1 MGGGLM
7 QLVAYGAQD
16 VYLTGNAQITYFKVV
31 YRRHTNFSMECIE
44 HPIDS
49 AKFGGSH
56 TVQVLR
62 NGDLATRMYLR
73 VVLPRLVEG
82 THVAYKADDFYNTRV
97 AWVRRVGHALI
108 KNVQLTIGGS
118 EIDKVWGTWLDL
130 WYELTHTVEQERG
143 YSAMIGDVAEL
154 VVPQG
159 AKASGSG
166 ETVLP
171 EYTLY
176 IPLQFWFCRNTGLA
190 LPLIALQ
197 YHEVRLNIELEK
209 AENLLVQSGQTAVT
223 AVSGLQLGS
232 CGLMV
237 DYIYL
242 DSEERRRFA
251 QVGHE
256 YLIEQVQFIG
266 SENIVAAASSTT
278 VSQKHKLEFNHPTKE
293 IVFAAKLGCWN
304 SGSSFLTYTGNDAL
318 WTSSAVDY
326 AAENIADGMFCLATV
341 APTSGTWAALTLPI
355 VTGNSSRYVTPTT
368 GVPAGLSITVL
379 VNTLTADPTHA
390 DNTTR
395 LYVNNTVLGAALTSG
410 IESVLVTLDITAP
423 NVAANP
429 WTYACRNPDG
439 STAAAAAAVA
449 RPVLL
454 QAGKVKVVSHRLSLT
469 DVSVPVS
476 DLTDARA
483 HTIANL
489 AVVVA
494 PATGTYVAARDFK
507 VYAPSNYGL
516 RLDGAG
522 NIVTNAQ
529 LKLNGHDRFS
539 VQNGAYFNYVQPAQH
554 HTRTP
559 ADGVN
564 VYSFALNPEQHQPSG
579 TANLS
584 RIDTT
589 LLAVS
594 YADNLRGA
602 ATPRLT
608 SLFTNTQVYI
618 FAFSYNVLRVM
629 SGMGGLAYAN

>member
-49 AKFGGSH
+49 ARFGGRH

-73 VVLPRLVEG
+73 VVLPKITGANV
-82 THVAYKADDFYNTRV
+82 VYAADDFSNTRV
-97 AWVRRVGHALI
+97 AWVRRVGHALV
-108 KNVQLTIGGS
+108 KNIQLTIGGS

-130 WYELTHTVEQERG
+130 WYELTHTTEQEKG
-143 YSAMIGDVAEL
+143 YRAMIGDVDDL
-154 VVPQG
+154 VVPKG
-159 AKASGSG
+159 AQTSSAT
-166 ETVLP
+166 EVVLP

-176 IPLQFWFCRNTGLA
+176 IPLQFWFNRNTGLA

-197 YHEVRLNIELEK
+197 YHEVRLNIELEEASK
-209 AENLLVQSGQTAVT
+209 LICQSGVAAVT
-223 AVSGLQLGS
+223 GVSSLALGS

-256 YLIEQVQFIG
+256 YLIEQVQFLG
-266 SENIVAAASSTT
+266 EETLVASSSSTS

-293 IVFAAKLGCWN
+293 IVWAAKLGAWVAGN
-304 SGSSFLTYTGNDAL
+304 DFLTYTGSDSL
-318 WTSSAVDY
+318 WGSAVDY
-326 AAENIADGMFCLATV
+326 AAENIADGMFCLANGTAVPTGNWVACTLSATV
-341 APTSGTWAALTLPI
+341 ATAT
-355 VTGNSSRYVTPTT
+355 SRYVTATAT
-368 GVPAGLSITVL
+368 GVTDNGLTITVL
-379 VNTLTADPTHA
+379 VNNNSGFRVGTAVGSHG
-390 DNTTR
+390 
-395 LYVNNTVLGAALTSG
+395 LYVNQRVLTNNSTFLAAK
-410 IESVLVTLDITAP
+410 IESVLVTLD
-423 NVAANP
+423 VAV
-429 WTYACRNPDG
+429 G
-439 STAAAAAAVA
+439 TAADDALIFYEARTATGGKAGAAVLTNSLF
-449 RPVLL
+449 LL
-454 QAGKVKVVSHRLSLT
+454 QSNKVKVVSHNLNLT
-469 DVSVPVS
+469 EVSVPLS
-476 DLTDARA
+476 DFTDARA
-483 HTIANL
+483 HTLVANR
-489 AVVVA
+489 
-494 PATGTYVAARDFK
+494 VAARDFT
-507 VYAPSNYGL
+507 VYQHNNYGL
-516 RLDGAG
+516 RLDGVG
-522 NIVTNAQ
+522 NLVSDAQ

-539 VQNGAYFNYVQPAQH
+539 VQDGPYFNYVQPAQH

-564 VYSFALNPEQHQPSG
+564 VYSFGLNPEQHQPSG

-589 LLAVS
+589 LLAVT
-594 YADNLRGA
+594 YADNLRGTG
-602 ATPRLT
+602 TPKMT
-608 SLFTNTQVYI
+608 SLFSNTLVYI
-618 FAFSYNVLRVM
+618 FAFSYNVLRIM

>member
-49 AKFGGSH
+49 ARFEGRH

-73 VVLPRLVEG
+73 VDLPKITGANL
-82 THVAYKADDFYNTRV
+82 TYNDDDFYNTRV
-97 AWVRRVGHALI
+97 SWVRRVGHALV

-130 WYELTHTVEQERG
+130 FYELTHTTEQEKG
-143 YSAMIGDVAEL
+143 YRAMIGDVDDL
-154 VVPQG
+154 VVPKG
-159 AKASGSG
+159 RLSSSDTN
-166 ETVLP
+166 EVVLP

-176 IPLQFWFCRNTGLA
+176 IPLQFWFNRNTGLA

-197 YHEVRLNIELEK
+197 YHEVRLNIELESASK
-209 AENLLVQSGQTAVT
+209 LLCQSGAGPLTG
-223 AVSGLQLGS
+223 VSSLTLGS

-256 YLIEQVQFIG
+256 YLIEQVQFLG
-266 SENIVAAASSTT
+266 EETLVASSSSTS
-278 VSQKHKLEFNHPTKE
+278 VSSKHKLEFNHPTKE
-293 IVFAAKLGCWN
+293 IVWASKLGCWN
-304 SGSSFLTYTGNDAL
+304 SSKSFLTYSGSDAT
-318 WTSSAVDY
+318 WTNAVEY
-326 AAENIADGMFCLATV
+326 AAENIADGMFVLKSTSPGTNWVQLTLSSTV
-341 APTSGTWAALTLPI
+341 AAGT
-355 VTGNSSRYVTPTT
+355 SRYVTAT
-368 GVPAGLSITVL
+368 GATGLTVTVL
-379 VNTLTADPTHA
+379 VN
-390 DNTTR
+390 NESINEECTTTPG
-395 LYVNNTVLGAALTSG
+395 LWVNQKVLGNNGNFLSQN
-410 IESVLVTLDITAP
+410 IESVLVTLDLLGLTGELK
-423 NVAANP
+423 
-429 WTYACRNPDG
+429 YESRNLTTG
-439 STAAAAAAVA
+439 GKNASTSVKGAFG
-449 RPVLL
+449 PLLL
-454 QAGKVKVVSHRLSLT
+454 QSNKVKVISHSLNLT
-469 DVSVPVS
+469 DVSIPID
-476 DLTDARA
+476 DLADARN
-483 HTIANL
+483 TVL
-489 AVVVA
+489 LGVSS
-494 PATGTYVAARDFK
+494 ARDY
-507 VYAPSNYGL
+507 VVNQPNNYGL
-516 RLDGAG
+516 RLDGVG
-522 NIVTNAQ
+522 NLVTDAQ

-539 VQNGAYFNYVQPAQH
+539 VQDGPYFNYVQPSQH

-564 VYSFALNPEQHQPSG
+564 VYSFGLNPEQHQPSG

-589 LLAVS
+589 LLCVT
-594 YADNLRGA
+594 YADNLRGSRK
-602 ATPRLT
+602 PRLL
-608 SLFTNTQVYI
+608 SLFTNTLVYI
-618 FAFSYNVLRVM
+618 FAFSYNVLRIM

>member
-73 VVLPRLVEG
+73 VVLPKLVEG
-82 THVAYKADDFYNTRV
+82 TNVAYKDDDFHNTRV

-143 YSAMIGDVAEL
+143 YRAMVGDVAEL

-159 AKASGSG
+159 AKATGSG

-176 IPLQFWFCRNTGLA
+176 VPLQFWFCRNTGLA

-209 AENLLVQSGQTAVT
+209 ADNLLVQSCQV
-223 AVSGLQLGS
+223 AVSGVQSLQLGS

-237 DYIYL
+237 DYVYL

-326 AAENIADGMFCLATV
+326 AAENIAEGMFCLSGSAV
-341 APTSGTWAALTLPI
+341 APTGWTKLAFTT
-355 VTGNSSRYVTPTT
+355 VTTGSSRYITPTNAPT
-368 GVPAGLSITVL
+368 GLTVTVL
-379 VNTLTADPTHA
+379 VNNNCTTADLATS
-390 DNTTR
+390 DNIGLCVR
-395 LYVNNTVLGAALTSG
+395 QSVLSTLGNR
-410 IESVLVTLDITAP
+410 IESVLVTIDLVTGAALQYNP
-423 NVAANP
+423 RGPTGVAGAAV
-429 WTYACRNPDG
+429 TLTG
-439 STAAAAAAVA
+439 AAAGTVY
-449 RPVLL
+449 LL
-454 QAGKVKVVSHRLSLT
+454 QAGKVKVVSHSLSLT
-469 DVSVPVS
+469 EASIPVS
-476 DLTDARA
+476 DLSDARA
-483 HTIANL
+483 HTL
-489 AVVVA
+489 TQTV
-494 PATGTYVAARDFK
+494 TGTFVAVRDFK

-539 VQNGAYFNYVQPAQH
+539 VQNGPYFNYVQPAQH

-594 YADNLRGA
+594 YADNLRGTN
-602 ATPRLT
+602 TPRLT